1 MKKDRIIEYSLLLLI
16 FIVTLLNLFWP
27 DTKMQVKILTIFL
40 LAFTI
45 FLIKLMKYRKVDN
58 PSKNKV
64 IIFMIGLSTIYII
77 LLYIIGIFAGF
88 YKNANKFSYNNL
100 YNIILPYI
108 IIIVCSEI
116 IRQIFVTKENKK
128 ITIITTIVLVL
139 IEITLYLD
147 RYKVWNLD
155 NALIL
160 IGYVTFPAISI
171 NLMCNYMVRRYGI
184 IPNILYRVIITI
196 YMYIFSVLPDIYMF
210 FQSIY
215 KIIYPY
221 IIYVLIDEVFEKK
234 RLRKVSKHEKISL
247 ISILLSIII
256 IISIVML
263 VSCKFKY
270 GILVVGSSSMTGT
283 VDKGDAVIFERYD
296 NQNLKKGQIIVF
308 TKDNIKTIHCIEN
321 IQIKND
327 ETIYFTKGT
336 NNQQRDEGYRTDS
349 DILGIVKFKIIDI
362 GWPTIWLND
371 IFTK

>member
-16 FIVTLLNLFWP
+16 FIVTIFNLFWT
-27 DTKMQVKILTIFL
+27 DTKMQVKVLAIFL

-45 FLIKLMKYRKVDN
+45 FLIKLMKYKKVDN

-64 IIFMIGLSTIYII
+64 TIFILGLSAIYII
-77 LLYIIGIFAGF
+77 LIYIIGIFSGF
-88 YKNANKFSYNNL
+88 YRNANSFSYNNL

-108 IIIVCSEI
+108 LIVVCSEI
-116 IRQIFVTKENKK
+116 IRQIFVTKDNKK
-128 ITIITTIVLVL
+128 ITVITTFVLVL
-139 IEITLYLD
+139 LEITLYSN
-147 RYKVWNLD
+147 RYTSWNLD

-160 IGYVTFPAISI
+160 IGYVIFPAISI
-171 NLMCNYMVRRYGI
+171 SLMCNYMVKRYGV
-184 IPNILYRVIITI
+184 IPNIVYRVITMI
-196 YMYIFSVLPDIYMF
+196 YTYIFSVLPDIYMF

-221 IIYVLIDEVFEKK
+221 IIYILVDEVFEKK
-234 RLRKVSKHEKISL
+234 KFRKVNKHEKISL
-247 ISILLSIII
+247 ISISISMII
-256 IISIVML
+256 VISIVML

-283 VDKGDAVIFERYD
+283 VDKGDAVVFERYD
-296 NQNLKKGQIIVF
+296 DQKLKKGQIIVF

-336 NNQQRDEGYRTDS
+336 NNQQQDEGYRTDS

-362 GWPTIWLND
+362 GWPTIWLNEL
-371 IFTK
+371 FSK

>member
-16 FIVTLLNLFWP
+16 FIITLLNLFWP
-27 DTKMQVKILTIFL
+27 DTKMQVKILTVFL

-58 PSKNKV
+58 PSKNRV
-64 IIFMIGLSTIYII
+64 IIFVFGLSAIYIM

-88 YKNANKFSYNNL
+88 YRNANKFSYNNL

-108 IIIVCSEI
+108 IIVVCSEI

-128 ITIITTIVLVL
+128 ITVITTIVLVL
-139 IEITLYLD
+139 VEITLYLD

-171 NLMCNYMVRRYGI
+171 NLMCNYIVKRYGI

-221 IIYVLIDEVFEKK
+221 IIYIAIDEVFEKK
-234 RLRKVSKHEKISL
+234 RFRKVSKNEKISL
-247 ISILLSIII
+247 ISILISITII
-256 IISIVML
+256 VSIVML